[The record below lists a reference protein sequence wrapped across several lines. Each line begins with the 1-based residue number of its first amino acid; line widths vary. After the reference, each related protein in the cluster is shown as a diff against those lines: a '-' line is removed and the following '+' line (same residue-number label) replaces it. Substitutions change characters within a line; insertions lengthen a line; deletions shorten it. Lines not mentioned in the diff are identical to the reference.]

1 MDLTHVA
8 AEAPT
13 TQATLDRM
21 NRMQIEVGDTHT
33 AIIVLRPEGQAG
45 VLERADIANSDS
57 ERRAK
62 MLATRWKIPRQNI
75 IMVL

>member
-13 TQATLDRM
+13 TQATLNRL

-33 AIIVLRPEGQAG
+33 AITVLRPSGRAG
-45 VLERADIANSDS
+45 VLDRANITNEGA

-62 MLATRWKIPRQNI
+62 MFAARWNIPRQNI
-75 IMVL
+75 MVL